1 VVAEQAG
8 GEAEK
13 GLVGLLT
20 AVGADQEAPFCVQVA
35 DRALHDVALGA
46 EPGAMLA
53 AASGDR
59 VSDAAG
65 SQESAVLV
73 VVIATVGDHPLGS
86 LARSAAVRPAY
97 GRDLVDEWDQLRDV
111 VAVGAGHDPGQRQ
124 AAGVGQE
131 VVLGARPGA
140 VDRAR
145 SEPAAPLFA
154 CT

>member
-1 VVAEQAG
+1 M
-8 GEAEK
+8 
-13 GLVGLLT
+13 GLLA

-46 EPGAMLA
+46 EPGAMLG

-59 VSDAAG
+59 VSDAAC

-86 LARSAAVRPAY
+86 LARPPTARAAY
-97 GRDLVDEWDQLRDV
+97 GRDGVHERDQLRDV
-111 VAVGAGHDPGQRQ
+111 VAVGARYAPGQGQPTR
-124 AAGVGQE
+124 VGQE